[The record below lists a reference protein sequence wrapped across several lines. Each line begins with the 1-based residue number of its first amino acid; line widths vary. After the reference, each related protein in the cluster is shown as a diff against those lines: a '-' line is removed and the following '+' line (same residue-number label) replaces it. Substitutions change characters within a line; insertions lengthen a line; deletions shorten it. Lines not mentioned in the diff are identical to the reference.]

1 MASPN
6 STFTEMVTT
15 TLRNHK
21 KEVVDNVSDQ
31 NALLTWLKSKG
42 HIKTESGGYE
52 IVLPLDYAENSTYQ
66 RFSGYDS
73 LNTNASDVL
82 SAAKYDWSQVAIHV
96 TASGRELK
104 MNNSE
109 QRMINLVK
117 ARIKNA
123 MRTAANNM
131 SVDIYSDGALTNQI
145 GGLAALIT
153 QAGTGTVGG
162 INSSTYTFWKNQF
175 VDMTTPAS
183 TNIIGY
189 MNQLWLTLV
198 RGTDKPDLI
207 VSSHDLYNYY
217 ESALQANQRYADSK
231 AASAGFES
239 LKYKT
244 ASVIFD
250 SNTNFTT
257 TTEDMYFLNTDYL
270 YLIEHSDARWTQDDD
285 KVPVNQDAVVI
296 PMYWMGQLV
305 TSNRSLQ
312 GLAFD
317 T

>member
-31 NALLTWLKSKG
+31 NALMTYLKKKG

-52 IVLPLDYAENSTYQ
+52 IVMPLDYAENATYQ
-66 RFSGYDS
+66 RYSGYDTLDTS
-73 LNTNASDVL
+73 ASDVL
-82 SAAKYDWSQVAIHV
+82 SAAKYDWAQVAIHV
-96 TASGRELK
+96 TASGREIR
-104 MNNSE
+104 MNSGE
-109 QRMINLVK
+109 QAMINLVK

-162 INSSTYTFWKNQF
+162 IVSGTYTFWKNQF
-175 VDMTTPAS
+175 VDMTSPSA

-189 MNQLWLTLV
+189 MNSLWLSCV

-231 AASAGFES
+231 SASAGFES

-244 ASVIFD
+244 ANVIFD
-250 SNTNFTT
+250 NNTNFTT

-270 YLIEHSDARWTQDDD
+270 YLIEHSDARWTQDDE
-285 KVPVNQDAVVI
+285 KVPVNQDAIVI

-305 TSNRSLQ
+305 TTNRSLQ
-312 GLAFD
+312 GLLFD